1 MQAFQSHQST
11 RGFTLIE
18 LFIVVIVAGILAA
31 LAIPR
36 FMASTTK
43 SKSAE
48 AMQILKQ
55 IHVQQRA
62 YRQEYDTYWGN
73 GAIGDRNNTDSFSKL
88 GIHIMES
95 ARYTYSIV
103 AEKTSF
109 TCTATSNLDDDDTV
123 DTWIINDRGELI
135 QTVNDVVD

>member
-1 MQAFQSHQST
+1 MRMFQRHRST

-55 IHVQQRA
+55 IHVQERA

-73 GAIGDRNNTDSFSKL
+73 GLVGDKNNTDVFAKL
-88 GIHIMES
+88 GVTIMAG
-95 ARYTYSIV
+95 ARYTYTIV
-103 AEKTSF
+103 AERTSF
-109 TCTATSNLDDDDTV
+109 TCTATSNLDDDDAV
-123 DTWIINDRGELI
+123 DTWTIDDGGQLI
-135 QTVNDVVD
+135 QTINDVVE

>member
-1 MQAFQSHQST
+1 MRANRRHTSIH
-11 RGFTLIE
+11 GFTLIE
-18 LFIVVIVAGILAA
+18 LFIVVIIAGILAA
-31 LAIPR
+31 LVIPR

-43 SKSAE
+43 SKTAE

-73 GAIGDRNNTDSFSKL
+73 GMIGDGANPESFSRL
-88 GIHIMES
+88 GVYIMED
-95 ARYTYSIV
+95 ARYTYSIA

-109 TCTATSNLDDDDTV
+109 TCTATSNLDDDDV
-123 DTWIINDRGELI
+123 IDTWTIDDGGELI
-135 QTVNDVVD
+135 QTVNDMVE